1 MVLCGR
7 FTLTVNMDELA
18 EQFGCPV
25 IVPDYRPRYN
35 AAPTQFMPAVIKDA
49 GQNRIVPL
57 RWGLIPHWAK
67 DDTLGR
73 KLINA
78 RRETLAEKPAFR
90 GSLLTR
96 RCLIPADG
104 YFEWL
109 KGAGKKQPLR
119 ITVKSRR
126 LFAFAGLWDEWQN
139 SAGKTVQSFTII
151 TAEPAPAVRHIHA
164 RMPLILQKQD
174 ESRWLNER
182 FTPAQAQSWLNT
194 FSAEENLTAYPVSPL
209 VNSPA
214 NDHPMLI
221 EPVEL

>member
-1 MVLCGR
+1 
-7 FTLTVNMDELA
+7 MDELA